1 MVNAIDL
8 IEVLP
13 PGLYEMILE
22 EDDRGRRRRSPA
34 GQYLVRFEGRTI
46 DDILAL
52 GDGRE
57 HEQAF
62 ETAAR
67 ISEINEGL
75 YDTFVSPWVRLW
87 SNEATPRRCV

>member
-1 MVNAIDL
+1 M
-8 IEVLP
+8 P

-22 EDDRGRRRRSPA
+22 EKTAEDVGADLLP

-46 DDILAL
+46 EDILAL

-62 ETAAR
+62 ETMAR

-75 YDTFVSPWVRLW
+75 YDTFVSPWVAALEQRG
-87 SNEATPRRCV
+87 